1 MRSQIGFG
9 LVIFL
14 VVTFAIGLNEHDS
27 AKQSADAP
35 IAAGSRSA
43 SPKPKPTATKSPKPK
58 PLTAS
63 QLKPAPLP
71 HWPGNHKG
79 HGPDGS
85 MATTGTSA
93 VALTF
98 DDGPGPYTHLI
109 LDLLEKYHVKAT
121 FCLIGRQ
128 VHAYQ
133 SEIKRMIRDGD
144 TLCNHTWDHDEQL
157 GTKSLATMQSEMA
170 KTSAAIHKIDAK
182 AQVRYFRNPGGNFTK
197 STVRVCES
205 MGMRPLYWSVD
216 TRDWS
221 VPGINHI
228 QAVLA
233 GRTNRGSIVLMH
245 DGGGDRS
252 ETLAALKVMLPQMKS
267 HFRLIPLPTV

>member
-27 AKQSADAP
+27 AKQSADTAIAP
-35 IAAGSRSA
+35 GSHST
-43 SPKPKPTATKSPKPK
+43 SPKPKPTATTKPK

-71 HWPGNHKG
+71 HWPGSHKG
-79 HGPDGS
+79 HGPAGS

-98 DDGPGPYTHLI
+98 DDGPGPYTHLV

-128 VHAYQ
+128 IHAYR

-157 GTKSLATMQSEMA
+157 GKKSLATMQSEMA

-182 AQVRYFRNPGGNFTK
+182 AKVRYFRNPGGNFTN

-233 GRTNRGSIVLMH
+233 ARTHRGSIVLMH

-252 ETLAALKVMLPQMKS
+252 ETLAALKVMLPQLKS